1 MKSWTLLCVI
11 NTVWKTDCSL
21 LINSSSLFI
30 SQGYPEFKPDEC
42 QKTPKFKKSTSFFT
56 QSFSLLKFTIL
67 NTPFWLPFHSSFT
80 DFLCLSP
87 CSWQCAWSAAVFLAL
102 FFAVCPSFPSYPKI
116 ATTST
121 SYPIPSL
128 LSVSL
133 TFLPPFHFLPSVLWI
148 GLCRAVSPWLGLP
161 SSTSRSEG
169 RPEQMSGRRCG
180 SSRPPSTEQKTPS
193 TDWASS
199 WPARGPP
206 WPHAEG
212 THATKHKFPLA
223 HKYAHIH

>member
-1 MKSWTLLCVI
+1 MNARKHLNLKKHVLLHSIFFFVEI
-11 NTVWKTDCSL
+11 HH
-21 LINSSSLFI
+21 
-30 SQGYPEFKPDEC
+30 
-42 QKTPKFKKSTSFFT
+42 PKY
-56 QSFSLLKFTIL
+56 
-67 NTPFWLPFHSSFT
+67 WLPFHSSFT

-169 RPEQMSGRRCG
+169 RPEQMVGASLWVQPT
-180 SSRPPSTEQKTPS
+180 SLH
-193 TDWASS
+193 WAEDPLNRLSVQLAGTG
-199 WPARGPP
+199 PAMAPCWGHTCHKAQIPTCTQIC
-206 WPHAEG
+206 
-212 THATKHKFPLA
+212 THTLTCACIRHMLA
-223 HKYAHIH
+223 WTMTQQPCRSEITLLYN